1 MKKRLLALLLA
12 GLMVMS
18 LAACGSDAQE
28 ETTGEETGGDGQ
40 DFGGAELVVA
50 TWGWAEAG
58 LKELAADFEETYN
71 CTIVVDPTSGN
82 GDRLNKLMAEKDAPT
97 ADVAM
102 LTKSY
107 AETGA
112 QEGLFES
119 IDTSVVT
126 SLDHLYDFALDANG
140 YGPCYSLCRYGIMYN
155 ADALAKLN
163 LDPPTSYQDL
173 FDDKY
178 AGMVALPDMTS
189 TAGPYMLVAMAEAM
203 GGSQEDVTPAM
214 ELMQEKKDNINLWYT
229 TSSDVVNALT
239 TGEANITVFMDINM
253 PDLMESGLNMV
264 WVDAAEG
271 SFAAPATVNVVKGCQ
286 NPELAQLF
294 VEYMISDEVQSRVAE
309 IMNEAPVNKNATM
322 PDELKTYLAFGEDAM
337 SALKQFDET
346 YIASAKDGWIDTFQ
360 RTVNIQ

>member
-1 MKKRLLALLLA
+1 MKKKLTAWITA
-12 GLMVMS
+12 AAMGLSMLGTVVPQAA
-18 LAACGSDAQE
+18 LAASAAGSIQVEHLDRGISAINTSSGMLVSWRFLANDSDSAVFQLYRNN
-28 ETTGEETGGDGQ
+28 TLVYTSSAGESTCYLDKDGKSTDKYRVDTLEGGK
-40 DFGGAELVVA
+40 VVSS
-50 TWGWAEAG
+50 
-58 LKELAADFEETYN
+58 AD
-71 CTIVVDPTSGN
+71 CTMISN
-82 GDRLNKLMAEKDAPT
+82 QN
-97 ADVAM
+97 
-102 LTKSY
+102 Y
-107 AETGA
+107 F
-112 QEGLFES
+112 Q
-119 IDTSVVT
+119 
-126 SLDHLYDFALDANG
+126 
-140 YGPCYSLCRYGIMYN
+140 
-155 ADALAKLN
+155 LN